1 MSTLSKYKKFSC
13 SKEEEENIMPALEIA
28 ASQLCQFIEVCSH
41 DILSKRG
48 LYPDAIFVPRVV
60 FGWPVKASIH
70 PGVNAFIE
78 DCLDGLLIALQ
89 TRESKVSGID
99 LVIIDFDGDYVEKY
113 AFRFG
118 HQLTIKHKEKFV
130 LADPELRPV
139 DLDPPVQLLLRNSL
153 MRLTTKMNNLKPIE
167 NVKGCHF
174 NFHIHTDANTGIKVT
189 QDTSVSWEME
199 ENSEFIMD
207 FIAQKMPVMSVKDNP
222 YHFTIHVDLFN
233 KDMQT

>member
-1 MSTLSKYKKFSC
+1 
-13 SKEEEENIMPALEIA
+13 MPPLEMTA
-28 ASQLCQFIEVCSH
+28 AQACQFIEVCSH

-48 LYPDAIFVPRVV
+48 LYPDAIFVPRMA

-70 PGVNAFIE
+70 PGVNAYIE
-78 DCLDGLLIALQ
+78 ESLDGLLIALQ
-89 TRESKVSGID
+89 SRESKVIGID

-118 HQLTIKHKEKFV
+118 HQLRIKPKDKYV

-139 DLDPPVQLLLRNSL
+139 DLDPEIQLLLRNSL
-153 MRLTTKMNNLKPIE
+153 MRLTSKMKDLKPIQ

-174 NFHIHTDANTGIKVT
+174 NFHIHTDAQTGKKVT
-189 QDTSVSWEME
+189 ESCLSVAWEMQ

-207 FIAQKMPVMSVKDNP
+207 FIAQKLPVMSGKDNP
-222 YHFTIHVDLFN
+222 YHFSIHVDMFN
-233 KDMQT
+233 KEMQTA